1 MSNFELIEQYLN
13 NELSAEEKAVFEQS
27 LAQNEDLKSDFE
39 FHQNLRKAIENE
51 AYKSV
56 IQQSTK
62 NYKQWIKLKTGFVF
76 AVIIAVFIAAVVVL
90 SYRKLDDNKEKS
102 EGQGVKIE
110 SPSKIQKATSE
121 IGEILK
127 SVLPKPILEL
137 FENENVKEKNTS
149 IPPLDEIIWAEK
161 FLPKQEFIIDNQKD
175 TVIET
180 ENGLVFFIPANTS
193 VDENSNPINGTITYQ
208 IQEALTAADIILAGL
223 DTRSNGAT
231 LETGGMFKIN
241 AFQNGIELKLD
252 NNKTITVDVPQI
264 NETSKDFKLFDGE
277 VKNGNI
283 NWINP
288 KDLNNYLTS
297 IDMSLLNF
305 LPPNFEITAQNQ
317 GLTCNKSVL
326 DSIYFSFAIDTNRFK
341 IFYHNIDTRTENSN
355 KLKLLYKKYIEL
367 CEKSKDEK
375 TELHFHIYKK
385 ENGEFVYENA
395 IVPKPNFSK
404 FINPSAIKSFWNK
417 DYNNTILATKEF
429 EERMQ
434 YIFTTCN
441 PQLLKLYIDNI
452 DKNLWEIDEMA
463 ANICTI
469 EVEKQ
474 KFKAFASL
482 KHTKIKNSNSEQ
494 IQSLKKYYD
503 KRYAIIMNE
512 LKQNALAE
520 QKRIEE
526 FNKAKKQQNET
537 ENTRIS
543 DMLRQEIAQ
552 NTYQIAKQQGLNPN
566 IPVFKKIRENAKK
579 QKDRQ
584 SFNISLSR
592 NVNYKHK
599 TISVNI
605 NSFGW
610 KNIDKLTTERNTFSI
625 TQNGKTRTIIY
636 KPFKLIVNGIN
647 QFDRTF
653 AYLLPNEL
661 NSFMRM
667 KNQDSIFTEKLNEN
681 FKYNSLIIG
690 FKDEKQYFFEKAV
703 SDSVIPNI
711 KLNYI
716 SKDDLTNLLNQKYH
730 KQAQTDLN
738 QDINY
743 QILDLNYQKKYK
755 DYYKINE
762 VKFFLKKDVFPC
774 EIYDN
779 DVEKRN
785 RIKSSVI
792 SR

>member
-27 LAQNEDLKSDFE
+27 LTQNEDLKSDFE

-56 IQQSTK
+56 IQQSTN
-62 NYKQWIKLKTGFVF
+62 NYKNWIKFKSGLIFAAIITLFV
-76 AVIIAVFIAAVVVL
+76 VAVVVL
-90 SYRKLDDNKEKS
+90 SYRKLDDKSKEKS
-102 EGQGVKIE
+102 EDSGVKIE
-110 SPSKIQKATSE
+110 SPTQIQKATSE
-121 IGEILK
+121 IGEIIK
-127 SVLPKPILEL
+127 SILPKPILDL
-137 FENENVKEKNTS
+137 FEKENVIDKIGTITPVEEN
-149 IPPLDEIIWAEK
+149 IWAEK
-161 FLPKQEFIIDNQKD
+161 YLPKQDFLIDNQKD
-175 TVIET
+175 TIIET
-180 ENGLVFFIPANTS
+180 ENGLVFFIPGNTS
-193 VDENSNPINGTITYQ
+193 VDENSNPIKGTITYQ
-208 IQEALTAADIILAGL
+208 IQEAFTPADIILAGL
-223 DTRSNGAT
+223 DTRSNGST

-241 AFQNGIELKLD
+241 AFQNGTELKID
-252 NNKTITVDVPQI
+252 NNKAITVDVPQI
-264 NETSKDFKLFDGE
+264 NENTKDFKIYDGE

-288 KDLNNYLTS
+288 KDLNNYLTP

-317 GLTCNKSVL
+317 GLTCNKTIL

-341 IFYHNIDTRTENSN
+341 IFYHNFDYRNENSN
-355 KLKLLYKKYIEL
+355 KFKLIYKKYLDL
-367 CEKSKDEK
+367 CEKNKNEK
-375 TELHFHIYKK
+375 TELNFHIYKK
-385 ENGEFVYENA
+385 ENGEFAYEA
-395 IVPKPNFSK
+395 GIISKPNFSK
-404 FINPSAIKSFWNK
+404 FINPSSIKSFWSK
-417 DYNNTILATKEF
+417 DYNNTIFATKEF

-441 PQLLKLYIDNI
+441 PQLVKLYIDNI

-463 ANICTI
+463 SNICTV

-494 IQSLKKYYD
+494 IQALKMYYD

-526 FNKAKKQQNET
+526 FNKAKKQQNDA
-537 ENTRIS
+537 ENAKIS

-566 IPVFKKIRENAKK
+566 IPIFKKIRENAKK
-579 QKDRQ
+579 QKDRL
-584 SFNISLSR
+584 SFNISLSK
-592 NVNYKHK
+592 NVKYKPK
-599 TISVNI
+599 TISVAI
-605 NSFGW
+605 SSFGW
-610 KNIDKLTTERNTFSI
+610 KNIDKLTSERNTFSI
-625 TQNGKTRTIIY
+625 TQNGKTGTIIY
-636 KPFKLIVNGIN
+636 NPFKMIVNRIN
-647 QFDRTF
+647 QFDRTL

-667 KNQDSIFTEKLNEN
+667 KNQDSIFTEKLNAN

-690 FKDEKQYFFEKAV
+690 FKDEKQYFFEKSV

-716 SKDDLTNLLNQKYH
+716 TKDDLTNFLNQKYH
-730 KQAQTDLN
+730 KQAQLDLN

-762 VKFFLKKDVFPC
+762 VKGFLKKDVFPC
-774 EIYDN
+774 DIYDN
-779 DVEKRN
+779 DVEKRGP
-785 RIKSSVI
+785 IQF
-792 SR
+792 